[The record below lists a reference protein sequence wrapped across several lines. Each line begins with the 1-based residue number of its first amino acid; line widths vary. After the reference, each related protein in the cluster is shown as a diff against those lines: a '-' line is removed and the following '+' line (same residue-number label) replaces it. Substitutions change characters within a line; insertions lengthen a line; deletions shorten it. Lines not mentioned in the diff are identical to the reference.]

1 MHDLGRKKIG
11 AIDIG
16 GATHWHPPPPPRGHL
31 DPGVHV
37 SEPPHDKPT
46 GSPERLGLVDSV
58 LPSGLLFARTCDVD
72 LPPVVS
78 LSSPALSG
86 LAVQVGGKTRG
97 TRLIFRWGE
106 VRGGLIYLRHKHG
119 ITRWSYTGDRCVPF
133 TKCPV
138 GRESRPEA
146 PLIESSLCTYSPP
159 QARAPIA
166 RLETCFRIFF
176 PLQSFFSSFSCSLS
190 LFFFFPVVVSPSML
204 QADND

>member
-1 MHDLGRKKIG
+1 M
-11 AIDIG
+11 
-16 GATHWHPPPPPRGHL
+16 
-31 DPGVHV
+31 
-37 SEPPHDKPT
+37 
-46 GSPERLGLVDSV
+46 DSV

-133 TKCPV
+133 TNECPV

-146 PLIESSLCTYSPP
+146 PLIESSYVLIPP
-159 QARAPIA
+159 SGARPNS
-166 RLETCFRIFF
+166 ET
-176 PLQSFFSSFSCSLS
+176 
-190 LFFFFPVVVSPSML
+190 
-204 QADND
+204 